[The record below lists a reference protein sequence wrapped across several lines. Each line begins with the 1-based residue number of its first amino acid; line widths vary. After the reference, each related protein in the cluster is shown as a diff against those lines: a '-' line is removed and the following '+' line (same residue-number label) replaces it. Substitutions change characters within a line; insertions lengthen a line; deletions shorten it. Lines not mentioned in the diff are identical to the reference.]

1 MNPWVHFRF
10 TTDLAQQ
17 KAIGDSERDVY
28 LTYTKLQYVLKAC
41 SVFICFNVAIIR
53 IQAKALAQHWGK
65 LLKGWSSSSMFG
77 CQQGSVPQ
85 SSGRQ

>member
-28 LTYTKLQYVLKAC
+28 LTYTKLQYVLM
-41 SVFICFNVAIIR
+41 R
-53 IQAKALAQHWGK
+53 
-65 LLKGWSSSSMFG
+65 
-77 CQQGSVPQ
+77 VPF
-85 SSGRQ
+85 SFVLM